1 MIRLFH
7 ATRKY
12 TEVLTPR
19 VPRTVIAG
27 EDSITERICL
37 AESPRHCMHAAGWAL
52 KYYDEWENRR
62 GFFNDDFYVL
72 EFHISE
78 DHINKLKS
86 PIYLEKNKLVPD
98 AIETK
103 EWWITDI
110 KELRANKIY
119 IVKGNTLELTLKPL
133 CSHQYIGVDILKCE
147 PNLIYELESY
157 SNVIA

>member
-1 MIRLFH
+1 M
-7 ATRKY
+7 
-12 TEVLTPR
+12 
-19 VPRTVIAG
+19 
-27 EDSITERICL
+27 
-37 AESPRHCMHAAGWAL
+37 
-52 KYYDEWENRR
+52 
-62 GFFNDDFYVL
+62 
-72 EFHISE
+72 
-78 DHINKLKS
+78 NKLKS

-133 CSHQYIGVDILKCE
+133 CSHKYIGVDILKCE

-157 SNVIA
+157 SNVIV